1 MIMVKCSFCGDNVP
15 EGKGKVFV
23 KNDGRV
29 FNFCGSKCQKNFRMK
44 RAGKSVRWTKTAQS
58 LKEKSK

>member
-1 MIMVKCSFCGDNVP
+1 MIMVKCSFCGENVP
-15 EGKGKVFV
+15 EGKGKIFV

-29 FNFCGSKCQKNFRMK
+29 FNFCRSKCQKNFRMK
-44 RAGKSVRWTKTAQS
+44 RVGKSVRWTKTAQS